1 MAELKDLKAFID
13 AYGVGVRAGAI
24 TPQVADEE
32 YLRDLFDLPPLSDAA
47 RAYWAETDGVRKP
60 LTIKTE
66 DEEAL
71 IEAQVEQTET
81 DADE

>member
-1 MAELKDLKAFID
+1 MAELKDLKAFVD

-24 TPQVADEE
+24 TPQVADESYIRE
-32 YLRDLFDLPPLSDAA
+32 LFDLPPMSPEVV
-47 RAYWAETDGVRKP
+47 AYWQETDGVRKP

-71 IEAQVEQTET
+71 LEQQLEEAG
-81 DADE
+81 DE